1 MLPRLQKIE
10 NKISD
15 KLEEHKFLTENEV
28 LKNKYKIDKT
38 KRKIKV
44 HFYAKGFD
52 KKFDEMKRKK
62 VRFTEKIKEIFIEIV
77 ETN

>member
-15 KLEEHKFLTENEV
+15 KLGEHKFLTENEV
-28 LKNKYKIDKT
+28 LKNKNKIDKT

-44 HFYAKGFD
+44 HFYTKGFD

-62 VRFTEKIKEIFIEIV
+62 VRFTEKIKEKFKEKV